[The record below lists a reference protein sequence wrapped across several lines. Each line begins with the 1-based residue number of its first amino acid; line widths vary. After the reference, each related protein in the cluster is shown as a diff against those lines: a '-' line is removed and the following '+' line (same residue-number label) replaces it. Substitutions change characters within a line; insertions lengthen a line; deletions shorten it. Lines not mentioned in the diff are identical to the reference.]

1 MLEILR
7 ERYDDILT
15 VTEVSELLRV
25 TPQTVY
31 AHLAR
36 GDFPIAYGKIGKRYL
51 FNVTDVAQFLTRDS
65 NEDPKPLTA
74 EPLTVY

>member
-15 VTEVSELLRV
+15 VTEVSELLRI

-36 GDFPIAYGKIGKRYL
+36 GDFPIPHGNVGKRYL
-51 FNVTDVAQFLTRDS
+51 FTITDVANFLTKGEEQKTSQAQRARD
-65 NEDPKPLTA
+65 
-74 EPLTVY
+74 

>member
-1 MLEILR
+1 MLDILR

-15 VTEVSELLRV
+15 VTEVSELLRI

-36 GDFPIAYGKIGKRYL
+36 GDFPIPHGNVGKKYL
-51 FNVTDVAQFLTRDS
+51 FNITDVADFLTKGRESTIKKD
-65 NEDPKPLTA
+65 ED
-74 EPLTVY
+74 VV